1 MGVTMESTLG
11 LTDAAVRAGL
21 FISANSI
28 GVNRMNMLFIQV
40 TREAAA
46 R

>member
-1 MGVTMESTLG
+1 MESTLD

-28 GVNRMNMLFIQV
+28 GVNRMNMLFRQ
-40 TREAAA
+40 
-46 R
+46 